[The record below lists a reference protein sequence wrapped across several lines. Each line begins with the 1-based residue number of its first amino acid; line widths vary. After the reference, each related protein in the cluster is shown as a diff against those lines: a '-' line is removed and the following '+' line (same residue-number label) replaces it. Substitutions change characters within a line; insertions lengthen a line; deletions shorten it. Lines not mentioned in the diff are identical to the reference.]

1 MEFEVEVSGCY
12 FEAALCPEKRPCER
26 GLARRLAEFFLKNG
40 VNLQSLIH
48 PEVTDSA
55 TSTPLEV
62 FTAEW
67 EVESLARELSAPP
80 TLDYSTLL
88 WKACNWRLW
97 LLLRSTCLR
106 QRLPLI
112 VKEHECAEFCPASAM
127 LQFYLAAT

>member
-1 MEFEVEVSGCY
+1 MEFDGELSGCA
-12 FEAALCPEKRPCER
+12 FEAALCLEPRPCER
-26 GLARRLAEFFLKNG
+26 GLARRLAEFFLKDC
-40 VNLQSLIH
+40 VNLQSLVH
-48 PEVTDSA
+48 PEVTDCA
-55 TSTPLEV
+55 TSASLEV

-67 EVESLARELSAPP
+67 AVESLACELSAPP

-97 LLLRSTCLR
+97 LLLGSTCLR